1 MWVSARG
8 RLRAVEPGALMR
20 ESEGRSYTMQ
30 PRAGSGMAR
39 NLERH
44 LFSVSY
50 VFMLKT
56 FL

>member
-20 ESEGRSYTMQ
+20 EIEGRSFTMQ

-39 NLERH
+39 YLERH
-44 LFSVSY
+44 LFSVSK
-50 VFMLKT
+50 L
-56 FL
+56 FLC